1 MSKRPVRTSH
11 PKRPWLQ
18 RVHSASVGFS
28 ASTHLGHAEA
38 YLSIYLHDLPPSPG
52 NGKDWGL
59 ARPPIAAPESR
70 LQRASERS
78 PRGLRQGPRERLP
91 MSELQNASWGW
102 LGEHVHASAPQSP
115 RLQLPRSTTSPS
127 QGVIAAAVAG
137 AAARVYKVALRATG
151 RVAAACARS
160 PARLLGATLARSAPP
175 SECPAGRDGVRRS
188 CLGAGAGLGGWAVS
202 LGGGAGAEGAEGG
215 EAVRASARCPLCAA
229 APRPSDIARVPPGT
243 PSRARGARRLRP
255 IAEPH
260 YLIGPPKRGRGRGRG
275 ATGRGRPSRSGPFRE

>member
-1 MSKRPVRTSH
+1 MSKRPVRTSR

-38 YLSIYLHDLPPSPG
+38 YLRIYLHDLPPSPG

-151 RVAAACARS
+151 RVAAACARP
-160 PARLLGATLARSAPP
+160 PACGGQLWLGARRPPSARRDGMECDGAASALAQDWAGGQSLWAEEQELREQKEEKLSERPPAARSAPQP
-175 SECPAGRDGVRRS
+175 
-188 CLGAGAGLGGWAVS
+188 
-202 LGGGAGAEGAEGG
+202 
-215 EAVRASARCPLCAA
+215 
-229 APRPSDIARVPPGT
+229 
-243 PSRARGARRLRP
+243 
-255 IAEPH
+255 
-260 YLIGPPKRGRGRGRG
+260 RGRVI
-275 ATGRGRPSRSGPFRE
+275 